1 MAVSLELEKAVGDPV
16 MGIDEAGR
24 GPLAGGVYAA
34 AVSVPLALAEQLL
47 VGAWSEINDSKKLTE
62 KKRERLAAVIKSTD
76 GCRWAVAS
84 ASPKEIDE
92 LNILNATH
100 LAMRRAADEVGAE
113 HVLVD
118 GLPVKTLPHAVNVV
132 KGDAKSLL
140 IAAASILAKTARDA
154 DCLRLE
160 ALYPGYGFAKH
171 KGYPTKDHMEALS
184 RLGPCPEQGTSMKNT
199 IPMLC
204 AALFALA
211 AFAKTSTPEGWLDDY
226 DAALKKAAAENK
238 HGVIDFSGSD
248 WCGWCKRLD
257 KEVFATDEFR
267 KGAAEKYVLLMV
279 DSPSDKSLLT
289 PEAAKNNPKLVEKF
303 GIEGYP
309 TVVVLDSKGE
319 EVLRTGYQA
328 GGPEKY
334 LKMLDEEI
342 RFAPEIKKYIKPI
355 EDVLN
360 RHDEQMRKDSDA
372 AMEKVKAKFPRPDKK
387 MSKSERQKY
396 QQDAMGY
403 MQKIMFEEVY
413 PKYVPLIEK
422 CFAEAKAMKV
432 PEALEERKKEL
443 IEGEEKRFDMLRKA
457 LKEHAEKKSE
467 K

>member
-84 ASPKEIDE
+84 ASPTEIDE

-184 RLGPCPEQGTSMKNT
+184 RLGPCPEHRRSFG
-199 IPMLC
+199 PV
-204 AALFALA
+204 
-211 AFAKTSTPEGWLDDY
+211 
-226 DAALKKAAAENK
+226 AE
-238 HGVIDFSGSD
+238 VI
-248 WCGWCKRLD
+248 
-257 KEVFATDEFR
+257 
-267 KGAAEKYVLLMV
+267 
-279 DSPSDKSLLT
+279 
-289 PEAAKNNPKLVEKF
+289 
-303 GIEGYP
+303 
-309 TVVVLDSKGE
+309 
-319 EVLRTGYQA
+319 
-328 GGPEKY
+328 
-334 LKMLDEEI
+334 
-342 RFAPEIKKYIKPI
+342 
-355 EDVLN
+355 
-360 RHDEQMRKDSDA
+360 
-372 AMEKVKAKFPRPDKK
+372 
-387 MSKSERQKY
+387 
-396 QQDAMGY
+396 
-403 MQKIMFEEVY
+403 
-413 PKYVPLIEK
+413 
-422 CFAEAKAMKV
+422 
-432 PEALEERKKEL
+432 
-443 IEGEEKRFDMLRKA
+443 
-457 LKEHAEKKSE
+457 
-467 K
+467 